1 MNRLDGK
8 FLTVDDSLHVHQA
21 GAVGSGNIFGP
32 GFAVVP
38 DFVFCHTD
46 GYGLFFDCEHSAEA
60 ATFRRNRQTLW
71 GGCTDANPK
80 LLLND
85 T

>member
-32 GFAVVP
+32 GFAVVLILSFAIQTDTACSSIANIP
-38 DFVFCHTD
+38 PKPQHSSTWDGSHTSMS
-46 GYGLFFDCEHSAEA
+46 FTMSSKS
-60 ATFRRNRQTLW
+60 RN
-71 GGCTDANPK
+71 
-80 LLLND
+80 LL
-85 T
+85 

>member
-60 ATFRRNRQTLW
+60 ATFIYVGRFAYFDVFHLS
-71 GGCTDANPK
+71 A
-80 LLLND
+80 
-85 T
+85 

>member
-46 GYGLFFDCEHSAEA
+46 GYGLFFDCEQ
-60 ATFRRNRQTLW
+60 FRRSRNIHLRGTVRILR
-71 GGCTDANPK
+71 CLSP
-80 LLLND
+80 
-85 T
+85 